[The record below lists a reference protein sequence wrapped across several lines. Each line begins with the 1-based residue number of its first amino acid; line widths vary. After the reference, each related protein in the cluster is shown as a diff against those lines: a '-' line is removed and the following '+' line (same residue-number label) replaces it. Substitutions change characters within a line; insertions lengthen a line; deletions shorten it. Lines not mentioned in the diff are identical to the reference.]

1 MTILSFLLA
10 IFILVGFHEF
20 GHFIVARWCGVRVL
34 KFSIGFG
41 KPIWKSKPKTIDDTE
56 WVIGP
61 IPLGGFVKML
71 DGRDP
76 EQKIPQS
83 ELSKA
88 FDQQKLWK
96 RSLIVAAGPLANF
109 LLAWI
114 FLSLLYLS
122 GVQQVRPIIDP
133 GAHSLASSLGIQSGD
148 EVLAWSSLSGKAQTS
163 SQEIDFEEMQSWNR
177 LRWKLLKSV
186 MLEEGFALEL
196 KAAQGGRYRVVFTEE
211 KIGKLSLGSE
221 MFKDLGVKPLIQD
234 PMKTFEFE
242 GSFGQSLYM
251 GAERV
256 WDISVISVASIG
268 HLLTGKASL
277 QQLSGPIAIADL
289 AGKSA
294 QVGLTAYIGFLALI
308 SISLGVLN
316 LLPFPLLDGGQLMYD
331 LWELMTGKR
340 VSLEIQ
346 GILQRIG
353 MAGLFVLTLF
363 TFFNDL
369 TRLFLR

>member
-1 MTILSFLLA
+1 MTILSFILA

-41 KPIWKSKPKTIDDTE
+41 HPVWKSKPQSHKDTQ
-56 WVIGP
+56 WVIGS

-76 EQKIPQS
+76 EQKIPDVDLH
-83 ELSKA
+83 EA

-96 RSLIVAAGPLANF
+96 RSAIVAAGPIANF
-109 LLAWI
+109 LLAWVLLT
-114 FLSLLYLS
+114 FLYFS
-122 GVQQVRPIIDP
+122 GIPQMRATIEP
-133 GAHSLASSLGIQSGD
+133 GTASIASGLGIQTGD
-148 EVLAWSSLSGKAQTS
+148 EVVAWTPISQDQKMS
-163 SQEIDFEEMQSWNR
+163 SQELSFEEMQSWNR
-177 LRWKLLKSV
+177 LRWKILKSV
-186 MLEEGFALEL
+186 MLEEGFGLEL
-196 KAAQGGRYRVVFTEE
+196 KSQQGGHYRVVFTQE
-211 KIGKLSLGSE
+211 KIASLNLGPD
-221 MFKDLGVKPLIQD
+221 MFQNLGLKPLIQD
-234 PMKTFEFE
+234 QVKTFELQASLTE
-242 GSFGQSLYM
+242 SLYL

-256 WDISVISVASIG
+256 WDISVISVVSIG

-331 LWELMTGKR
+331 LWEFGTGKR
-340 VSLEIQ
+340 ISLEIQ

-353 MAGLFVLTLF
+353 MAGLFALTLF
-363 TFFNDL
+363 TLFNDVA
-369 TRLFLR
+369 RLFLR

>member
-1 MTILSFLLA
+1 MTILSFILA

-41 KPIWKSKPKTIDDTE
+41 HPLWKSKPQSHKDTQ
-56 WVIGP
+56 WVIGS

-76 EQKIPQS
+76 EQKIQDVDLH
-83 ELSKA
+83 EA
-88 FDQQKLWK
+88 FDRQKLWK
-96 RSLIVAAGPLANF
+96 RSAIVAAGPIANF
-109 LLAWI
+109 LLAWVLLT
-114 FLSLLYLS
+114 FLYFS
-122 GVQQVRPIIDP
+122 GIPQIRATIDP
-133 GAHSLASSLGIQSGD
+133 GTASIASGLGIQTGD
-148 EVLAWSSLSGKAQTS
+148 EVVAWTPITQDQKTS
-163 SQEIDFEEMQSWNR
+163 SQELSFEEMQSWNR
-177 LRWKLLKSV
+177 LRWKILKSV
-186 MLEEGFALEL
+186 MLEEGFGLEL
-196 KAAQGGRYRVVFTEE
+196 KSQQGGRYRVVFTQE
-211 KIGKLSLGSE
+211 KIASLNLGPD
-221 MFKDLGVKPLIQD
+221 MFQNLGLKPLIQD
-234 PMKTFEFE
+234 PVKTFELQASLTE
-242 GSFGQSLYM
+242 SLYL

-256 WDISVISVASIG
+256 WDISVISVVSIG

-294 QVGLTAYIGFLALI
+294 QVGLAAYIGFLALI

-331 LWELMTGKR
+331 LWEFGTGKR
-340 VSLEIQ
+340 ISLEIQ

-353 MAGLFVLTLF
+353 MAGLFALTMFTLF
-363 TFFNDL
+363 NDVA
-369 TRLFLR
+369 RLFLR

>member
-1 MTILSFLLA
+1 MTVLSFLLA

-41 KPIWKSKPKTIDDTE
+41 KPIWKSKPKTVNDTQ

-76 EQKIPQS
+76 EQKISQSDLPQ
-83 ELSKA
+83 A

-96 RSLIVAAGPLANF
+96 RSFIVAAGPLANF

-122 GVQQVRPIIDP
+122 GIQQVRPIIDP
-133 GAHSLASSLGIQSGD
+133 GTQSLASSLGIQSGD
-148 EVLAWSSLSGKAQTS
+148 EVVGWRSLSGQAQS
-163 SQEIDFEEMQSWNR
+163 SFQQSDFDDMQSWNR

-196 KAAQGGRYRVVFTEE
+196 NAAQGGKYSVVFTEE
-211 KIGKLSLGSE
+211 KIGGLSLGSE
-221 MFKDLGVKPLIQD
+221 MFKDLGVTPLTQG
-234 PMKTFEFE
+234 PVKTFEFNA
-242 GSFGQSLYM
+242 SLAQSLYIA
-251 GAERV
+251 AERV
-256 WDISVISVASIG
+256 WDISVVSVASMG

-346 GILQRIG
+346 SILQRIG
-353 MAGLFVLTLF
+353 MAGLLILSLF

>member
-1 MTILSFLLA
+1 MTILSFILA

-41 KPIWKSKPKTIDDTE
+41 HPLWKSKPQSPRDTQ
-56 WVIGP
+56 WVIGS

-76 EQKIPQS
+76 ELKIQDVDLH
-83 ELSKA
+83 EA

-96 RSLIVAAGPLANF
+96 RSAIVAAGPIANF
-109 LLAWI
+109 LLAWVLLT
-114 FLSLLYLS
+114 FLYFS
-122 GVQQVRPIIDP
+122 GIPQMRAMIDP
-133 GAHSLASSLGIQSGD
+133 GTASIASGLGIQAGD
-148 EVLAWSSLSGKAQTS
+148 EVVAWTPISHEQKAS
-163 SQEIDFEEMQSWNR
+163 SQELLFEEMQSWNR
-177 LRWKLLKSV
+177 LRWKILKSV
-186 MLEEGFALEL
+186 MLEDGFGLEL
-196 KAAQGGRYRVVFTEE
+196 KGQQGGHYRVVFTQE
-211 KIGKLSLGSE
+211 KIASLSLGPD
-221 MFKDLGVKPLIQD
+221 MFKDLGLRPLIQEQV
-234 PMKTFEFE
+234 KTFELQAPLTE
-242 GSFGQSLYM
+242 ALYL

-256 WDISVISVASIG
+256 WDISVISVVSVG

-331 LWELMTGKR
+331 LWEFGTGKR

-353 MAGLFVLTLF
+353 MAGLFALTLF
-363 TFFNDL
+363 TLFNDV